1 MKRLLFA
8 QIGLILSLAISAQSL
23 EEITK
28 KSHAASK
35 QDAYDKAETVNIT
48 MKAYQMGNEMS
59 MSMLTKKPD
68 KIRTTIT
75 VQGMEIVT
83 AFDGTKGWMIN
94 PMSGSS
100 TPIEMPAADA
110 AAMKDQN
117 NFNNNLLKFFKEN
130 KLELVGEQNVNG
142 KPAWK
147 IKATMPTGDFTNM
160 YIDKSSYLLV
170 KSDNRV
176 SQMGMEMDV
185 ETYMT
190 DYADFSGI
198 LLPKTISIYSN
209 GTEMMV
215 MIIEKVEVNKPVDDK
230 MFTLK

>member
-28 KSHAASK
+28 KSHEASK
-35 QDAYDKAETVNIT
+35 QEAFDKAETVSIT

-59 MSMLTKKPD
+59 MNMVTKKPD

-75 VQGMEIVT
+75 VQGIEIVT

-94 PMSGSS
+94 PMMGSS
-100 TPIEMPAADA
+100 TPVEMPAADA

-117 NFNNNLLKFFKEN
+117 NFTNNISKLFKEN
-130 KLELVGEQNVNG
+130 RLELIGEQNVSG

-147 IKATMPTGDFTNM
+147 IKATLPTGDVANM

-170 KSDNRV
+170 KSDTRV
-176 SQMGMEMDV
+176 AQMGMEMDV

-190 DYADFSGI
+190 DYADFNGI
-198 LLPKTISIYSN
+198 LMPKNISVYSN

-215 MIIEKVEVNKPVDDK
+215 MMIEKVEVNKPVDDK

>member
-28 KSHAASK
+28 KSHEASK

-59 MSMLTKKPD
+59 MNMLTKKPD
-68 KIRTTIT
+68 KIRTTVT
-75 VQGMEIVT
+75 VQGMDIVT

-94 PMSGSS
+94 PMAGSS

-117 NFNNNLLKFFKEN
+117 NFNNNLSKLFKEN
-130 KLELVGEQNVNG
+130 KLELMGEQNVNG

-147 IKATMPTGDFTNM
+147 IKAAMPTGDVASM

-170 KSDNRV
+170 K
-176 SQMGMEMDV
+176 M
-185 ETYMT
+185 
-190 DYADFSGI
+190 
-198 LLPKTISIYSN
+198 
-209 GTEMMV
+209 
-215 MIIEKVEVNKPVDDK
+215 
-230 MFTLK
+230 